1 MAMWWI
7 WLAVACLFSK
17 TGATVYD
24 DDYETYT
31 KAYDYKTAGESKKIV
46 TFAIYGSCYNLYI
59 PTYNSRQFQ
68 DIVSTTSNR
77 LLFTLSHESIVYS
90 FCLFT

>member
-46 TFAIYGSCYNLYI
+46 TFAIYGSCYNL
-59 PTYNSRQFQ
+59 
-68 DIVSTTSNR
+68 
-77 LLFTLSHESIVYS
+77 
-90 FCLFT
+90 